1 MKKINKTYFF
11 LVLILLLSFSVSGQ
25 FLTNGNLEAGGS
37 GTGFTVRDYTLS
49 TIPQTSIPGNYAWTN
64 NPNTLDSSFIS
75 GGDHT
80 TTDGSGK
87 MLVYNG
93 ASVPNKFVWTLSGNM
108 APILGFVIGRTYTFS
123 YWIKSV
129 SNDVTNS
136 ATRANLF
143 VFFNPGATNFNPSN
157 RNSLAP
163 LPSEGWKQVQYS
175 FTATSADQLIHLWNT
190 NPSTLGNDFALDDFS
205 IREGGLPLTLSHTS
219 VNPTCP
225 STLDGSIIATAA
237 GGNYPYGNFLL
248 VSSTSTIS
256 NSTGIFNNLAAG
268 SYTLT
273 VRDNTGLLSSPVIIN
288 LAPPNDITVSAS
300 SLSICEGESTTLS
313 VSGSTGYL
321 WTANPAD
328 PTLTAANNTSA
339 NPTVSPTVNTTYT
352 VKSGVLANP
361 TNLVYNGDFSLGDIG
376 FITGYTLFTPG
387 TFAQGTYG
395 IVLNPRELNAGPP
408 GFSICPD
415 NTQGSGPRK
424 MFVADGATATPL
436 TLVYKPF
443 FSPPFFQPGSPD
455 VAIVLPNKSYTFSFF
470 FTNVVNSSTAEL
482 EVIINGVRVGSIATA
497 PLTSCT
503 WVERSFIWNS
513 GSSTT
518 ATISIFNTNTEGGGN
533 DFAIDDVKFRETPV
547 CLYEKSI
554 TITVN
559 PNPTPPIVGAISQP
573 TCALA
578 SGSVN
583 LSGLPA
589 TGTWTV
595 TTTPGGFTTTGTGA
609 TTTFSGLAAG
619 TYTFS
624 VTNATSCTSAVSTTA
639 AAIIAQPDTPT
650 APIVGAITQPTCALA
665 TGSVAL
671 SGLPSSGLWTVTT
684 TPGGLTATGTGLT
697 TTFSGLAAN
706 TYSFTVNNASG
717 CTSAASAPTAT
728 IITQPSPP
736 SAPIVG
742 SITHPTCALSTG
754 SVALSGLPASGTW
767 TVTTIPGG
775 FTTTGTGLITTFSG
789 LATDTY
795 SFTVTNDLGCTSA
808 ASATTAT
815 INIQPV
821 TPAAPTVGT
830 ITHPTCTTAT
840 GSVILTG
847 LPSGN
852 WTINPGGITGNTT
865 SKTISLLAS
874 GSYTFTVTN
883 AVGCESIASA
893 NVLINAAL
901 IIPNSPTI
909 GTITQ
914 PSCATATGSVVL
926 NDLPTGNWTINPG
939 AITGNSASSTISGL
953 STGNYTYTVTNSDGC
968 TSSASANVGINAQPV
983 TPSAPLATA
992 TIQPTCLALG
1002 TIVVS
1007 APLNPNYE
1015 YSNGGTYQATLSF
1028 SNLAPN
1034 TYLVTVKDALNGC
1047 VSLPTSVVVN
1057 PIPTVATPTTAS
1069 IVQPTCIVNGSID
1082 IATPLG
1088 TTIQYSNG
1096 GAYQSSTTFSNLAP
1110 DTYSITAKDTINDC
1124 ISEPLTVVINPIPF
1138 AITPTFAIIAP
1149 VCFGNTISL
1158 PNPSMNGVFGT
1169 WSPAFNPMTTTTYTF
1184 TPNPGQCSN
1193 NGTIQIDIVPIP
1205 VGTAT
1210 PTTETICSLQS
1221 TGISLSSSLLGTT
1234 FSWTEVS
1241 TTVSGAN
1248 SDSGNDIS
1256 QILTATGTLVG
1267 NVIYS
1272 ITPNYNGCSGNS
1284 IQVTVFVTPK
1294 PILTATASNTSICS
1308 GSAAN
1313 IALSST
1319 MPNTIFSW
1327 NLVQTNVTGGLSETG
1342 SSISQNL
1349 NTISNASGNA
1359 VYAITPNV
1367 NGCPGATT
1375 LVTITVNP
1383 IPVVTVNPAL
1393 GQTICSGATTAISL
1407 SSPVINTTYDWSV
1420 TQTNLNGTF
1429 SASGTT
1435 IAQTLSTVLP
1445 SIGTATYTITPNAQG
1460 CIGAS
1465 TSVIVDV
1472 NPIPGFFGTPTQLPI
1487 CSGDTTS
1494 IVLSPSL
1501 SGTTFSWTVAQNGVT
1516 GATNDT
1522 DSSIFQI
1529 LETTG
1534 NSAGTA
1540 TYTVTPALNSCS
1552 GSPIIIPVS
1561 VNPLPLPIINNGVI
1575 CADATGIP
1583 LRTFTLDSGLNTTN
1597 YTFQWFFNGVR
1608 QTGISST
1615 LEALEAGN
1623 FSVIATTILT
1633 GCSSAEVFAT
1643 VTASIPA
1650 TSISAV
1656 GTVALDENGTINVT
1670 ALATNPDYEYAL
1682 DYGALQSSNVFTNV
1696 NPGNHTVTVTDIN
1709 GCTNLSTTIS
1719 IIGYPTYFTPNGDGI
1734 NDFWN
1739 IIGLENQSSSK
1750 IFIFDRYG
1758 KLIKQISSKGLGWDG
1773 TFNSALLP
1781 ATDYWFTIEYIEP
1794 LTTDLKI
1801 FKSHFSLKR

>member
-11 LVLILLLSFSVSGQ
+11 LFLITLLSFSVSGQ
-25 FLTNGNLEAGGS
+25 FLTNGNLEAAGS

-49 TIPQTSIPGNYAWTN
+49 TTPGTSNPGNYAWTN

-80 TTDGSGK
+80 TGSGK

-136 ATRANLF
+136 TTRANLF

-175 FTATSADQLIHLWNT
+175 FTATTADQLIHLWNT

-205 IREGGLPLTLSHTS
+205 IREGGIPLTLSHTS

-225 STLDGSIIATAA
+225 STSDGSIVATAA
-237 GGNYPYGNFLL
+237 GGISSYNYSLTIG
-248 VSSTSTIS
+248 VSTIS

-273 VRDNTGLLSSPVIIN
+273 VRDAAIPTNNTVTNTITLSS
-288 LAPPNDITVSAS
+288 PNDITVSAS
-300 SLSICEGESTTLS
+300 NLAICEGESTTLS

-339 NPTVSPTVNTTYT
+339 NPIVSPARNITYT
-352 VKSGVLANP
+352 VKSGVPADP
-361 TNLVYNGDFSLGDIG
+361 TNLVYNGDFSLGDMG
-376 FITGYTLFTPG
+376 FITGYRLFSTPG
-387 TFAQGTYG
+387 VRQGTYG
-395 IVLNPRELNAGPP
+395 VVLSPLQMNT
-408 GFSICPD
+408 GFSSCQD
-415 NTQGSGPRK
+415 NTGGSPLTRN
-424 MFVADGATATPL
+424 MFVADGATSTPL

-470 FTNVVNSSTAEL
+470 FTNVVDSSTAEL

-518 ATISIFNTNTEGGGN
+518 ATISVYNTNAAGPGN

-547 CLYEKSI
+547 CLYEKSV

-559 PNPTPPIVGAISQP
+559 PNPTSPIVGIITPP

-578 SGSVN
+578 TGSVA

-619 TYTFS
+619 TYTFK
-624 VTNATSCTSAVSTTA
+624 VTNAIGCTSAVSATA
-639 AAIIAQPDTPT
+639 ATIIAQPETPS
-650 APIVGAITQPTCALA
+650 APIIGAITQPTCALA

-671 SGLPSSGLWTVTT
+671 SGLPSSGSWTVTT

-697 TTFSGLAAN
+697 TTFSGLVAD
-706 TYSFTVNNASG
+706 TYSFTVTNASG
-717 CTSAASAPTAT
+717 CTSAASATNAT

-742 SITHPTCALSTG
+742 TITHPTCTLSTG

-767 TVTTIPGG
+767 TVTTIPSGL
-775 FTTTGTGLITTFSG
+775 TTTGTGLITTFSG
-789 LATDTY
+789 LAADTY
-795 SFTVTNDLGCTSA
+795 SFTVTNDLNCTSA

-830 ITHPTCTTAT
+830 IIHPTCTTAT

-852 WTINPGGITGNTT
+852 WTINPGGITGITT

-893 NVLINAAL
+893 NVIINAAL
-901 IIPNSPTI
+901 IIPNPPTI
-909 GTITQ
+909 GTITH
-914 PSCATATGSVVL
+914 PTCTTATGSVVL
-926 NDLPTGNWTINPG
+926 NDLPVGNWTINPG
-939 AITGNSASSTISGL
+939 AITGNSTSTTITGL
-953 STGNYTYTVTNSDGC
+953 TQANYTFTVTNSDGC
-968 TSSASANVGINAQPV
+968 TSSASANVGINAQPG
-983 TPSAPLATA
+983 TPSAPSAIV

-1015 YSNGGTYQATLSF
+1015 YSSGGAYQSTLSF
-1028 SNLAPN
+1028 SILAPN
-1034 TYLVTVKDALNGC
+1034 TYLVTVKDILNGC

-1057 PIPTVATPTTAS
+1057 SIPTVATPTIAS
-1069 IVQPTCIVNGSID
+1069 IVQPTCLFNGTID
-1082 IATPLG
+1082 IASPLG
-1088 TTIQYSNG
+1088 INIEYSNG
-1096 GAYQSSTTFSNLAP
+1096 GTYQSSTTFSNLVP
-1110 DTYSITAKDTINDC
+1110 NTYSITAKNTSNGC
-1124 ISEPLTVVINPIPF
+1124 VSSPLTVVINPIPF
-1138 AITPTFAIIAP
+1138 ATIPTFATIAP

-1158 PNPSMNGVFGT
+1158 PNPSTNGIFGT
-1169 WSPAFNPMTTTTYTF
+1169 WSPAFDPTTTTTYTF

-1193 NGTIQIDIVPIP
+1193 NATIQVAIVPIP
-1205 VGTAT
+1205 VGTAS

-1221 TGISLSSSLLGTT
+1221 TGISLSSSLSGTT
-1234 FSWTEVS
+1234 FSWTTTSTAVS
-1241 TTVSGAN
+1241 DAN
-1248 SDSGNDIS
+1248 PGSGNAIS
-1256 QILTATGTLVG
+1256 QILTATSTLVG
-1267 NVIYS
+1267 NAVYTI
-1272 ITPNYNGCSGNS
+1272 IPTYNGCSGS
-1284 IQVTVFVTPK
+1284 PLQVTIFVTPK
-1294 PILTATASNTSICS
+1294 PIITVTPNALSICS
-1308 GSAAN
+1308 GSTATVAFSSSMP
-1313 IALSST
+1313 SST
-1319 MPNTIFSW
+1319 VFSW
-1327 NLVQTNVTGGLSETG
+1327 NLVQTNVTGGFAGTG
-1342 SSISQNL
+1342 TSISQNL
-1349 NTISNASGNA
+1349 STISNAFGEV
-1359 VYAITPNV
+1359 VYAITPSV
-1367 NGCPGATT
+1367 NGCSGITT
-1375 LVTITVNP
+1375 MVSIAVNP
-1383 IPVVTVNPAL
+1383 IPVATINPAS
-1393 GQTICSGATTAISL
+1393 GQTICSGETTSIAL
-1407 SSPVINTTYDWSV
+1407 SSSVINTSFSWNVIQS
-1420 TQTNLNGTF
+1420 NLFGTSSDNG
-1429 SASGTT
+1429 AT
-1435 IAQTLSTVLP
+1435 IAQTLSTVIP
-1445 SIGTATYTITPNAQG
+1445 SIGTANYVITPTAQG
-1460 CIGAS
+1460 CIG
-1465 TSVIVDV
+1465 TSVSVTVNV
-1472 NPIPGFFGTPTQLPI
+1472 NPTPEFFGTPTQLPI
-1487 CSGDTTS
+1487 CSGDSTS
-1494 IVLSPSL
+1494 IVLTPSL
-1501 SGTTFSWTVAQNGVT
+1501 FGTSFSWTVSQNGVS
-1516 GATNDT
+1516 GASNGSGNT
-1522 DSSIFQI
+1522 IFQT

-1534 NSAGTA
+1534 NAVGTA
-1540 TYTVTPALNSCS
+1540 TYTVTPALNSCF
-1552 GSPIIIPVS
+1552 GIPITISAP
-1561 VNPLPLPIINNGVI
+1561 VNPLPLPVIMDGII
-1575 CADATGIP
+1575 CADASGIP
-1583 LRTFTLDSGLNTTN
+1583 LRTFTINSGLNTVD
-1597 YTFQWFFNGVR
+1597 YTFQWYFNGIL
-1608 QTGISST
+1608 QSGTTST
-1615 LEALEAGN
+1615 LEAFSAGN
-1623 FSVIATTILT
+1623 YSVIATNILT
-1633 GCSSAEVFAT
+1633 GCISAEVFAT
-1643 VTASIPA
+1643 VTASVPA

-1656 GTVALDENGTINVT
+1656 GTVSFDENGTIIVT
-1670 ALATNPDYEYAL
+1670 ALATNPNYEYAL

-1696 NPGNHTVTVTDIN
+1696 NPGNHTVTVTDIY

-1719 IIGYPTYFTPNGDGI
+1719 IIGYTTYFTPNGDGI

-1739 IIGLENQSSSK
+1739 IIGLENQPSAK
-1750 IFIFDRYG
+1750 IYIFDRHG
-1758 KLIKQISSKGLGWDG
+1758 KLIKQISSKSSGWDG
-1773 TFNSALLP
+1773 TYNGALLT
-1781 ATDYWFTIEYIEP
+1781 ASDYWFTIEYIEP